1 MSDGDSFTGRVRRYA
16 QVSSAMGGLAARLA
30 GERYLGISVD
40 RSRHAADLKAALGGI
55 KGPLMKVAQLLA
67 TIPDALPKEYVNEL
81 VQLQA
86 NAPAMGW
93 PFVRRRMEGE
103 LGRDWQ
109 TRFRI
114 FERTAARAASLGQ
127 VHRAIALDG
136 TELAC
141 KLQYPD
147 MAAAVEADLRQLKLA
162 MGLYERYDRAVTTAE
177 IHAEIAE
184 RLREELD
191 YEREAANMRLYGAIL
206 NGEAGVTV
214 PRPFTELSTRRL
226 LTMTW
231 LEGAPFLEAAKA
243 PIERRNEIA
252 LRMFRIWYV
261 PFYHYGVIH
270 GDPHLGNYTVA
281 ADGTVNLL
289 DFGCIRIFHA
299 SFVRGVID
307 LYHAL
312 ERGDH
317 DLAVD
322 AYRRWG
328 FGNLS
333 REMIEVLN
341 RWALYVYGPLLDN
354 RARMIQERANGA
366 DGAAVVEGVHR
377 DIRRLGGVR
386 PPREFVFMDRA
397 AVGLGSV
404 FLHLKAEINWYR
416 VFHELIENFD
426 ETALAARQRAAL
438 AATGVPLPPELED
451 VCTVPSETYELF
463 ADAMARRKQIF
474 CQYDGCRRELCPIL
488 LGHSQGQEKALAFQ
502 FGGESNSGLPPG
514 GQWRC
519 LWLSKV
525 SNVQLRDGAWHAG
538 ASHTQ
543 PQECVDTVDL
553 DVNPTSPYNPKRR
566 LRR

>member
-1 MSDGDSFTGRVRRYA
+1 MADDDSFTRRVRRYA
-16 QVSSAMGGLAARLA
+16 QVSTAMGGLAARLA

-40 RSRHAADLKAALGGI
+40 RNRHAADLKVALGGI

-103 LGRDWQ
+103 LGPGWQ
-109 TRFRI
+109 RRFRE
-114 FERTAARAASLGQ
+114 FEKTAARAASLGQ
-127 VHRAIALDG
+127 VHRATALDG
-136 TELAC
+136 TRLAC

-147 MAAAVEADLRQLKLA
+147 MASAVEADLSQLKLA

-177 IHAEIAE
+177 IHAEIAD

-191 YEREAANMRLYGAIL
+191 YQREAAHMRLYRHIL
-206 NGEAGVTV
+206 GGEPGVAV
-214 PRPFTELSTRRL
+214 PRPIPELSTRRL

-231 LEGAPFLEAAKA
+231 LDGVPFLEAAKA
-243 PIERRNEIA
+243 PLERRNEIA

-281 ADGTVNLL
+281 PDGTVNLL
-289 DFGCIRIFHA
+289 DFGCIRVFRA

-322 AYRRWG
+322 AYQRWG
-328 FGNLS
+328 FGDLS

-341 RWALYVYGPLLDN
+341 RWALYVYGPLLDD
-354 RARMIQERANGA
+354 RARMIQERANGV
-366 DGAAVVEGVHR
+366 DGAQVVESVHR

-404 FLHLKAEINWYR
+404 FLHLKAEINWHR
-416 VFHELIENFD
+416 LFHDLIDDFD
-426 ETALAARQRAAL
+426 EAALVARQRAAL
-438 AATGVPLPPELED
+438 EAAGVP
-451 VCTVPSETYELF
+451 VPAEKPAVIRTARSRKI
-463 ADAMARRKQIF
+463 MARRNSPH
-474 CQYDGCRRELCPIL
+474 GAA
-488 LGHSQGQEKALAFQ
+488 KA
-502 FGGESNSGLPPG
+502 
-514 GQWRC
+514 
-519 LWLSKV
+519 
-525 SNVQLRDGAWHAG
+525 
-538 ASHTQ
+538 
-543 PQECVDTVDL
+543 
-553 DVNPTSPYNPKRR
+553 
-566 LRR
+566 